1 VKITILVEGK
11 TERVFLPHLRDFIEA
26 RGLAGKM
33 PLLHA
38 YTYDGRIPKG
48 EKLRR
53 VVADLL
59 AGAQYVPPSSC
70 ATSPFSCV
78 LDTMVQFTSG
88 TPPIPVVPTETLSIP
103 TMEANGWIYYTWV
116 NYNN

>member
-11 TERVFLPHLRDFIEA
+11 TERVFLPHLRDFIET

-59 AGAQYVPPSSC
+59 AGAQYVPP
-70 ATSPFSCV
+70 
-78 LDTMVQFTSG
+78 
-88 TPPIPVVPTETLSIP
+88 VPTRTADVSSSRVRHV
-103 TMEANGWIYYTWV
+103 A
-116 NYNN
+116 